1 MKIRIWPILLLV
13 ILLLSPVQAQDINA
27 DQLQE
32 LGRIRLHLET
42 LDELQAKGALDA
54 DTAQAQQD
62 EYLASAAQILGRD
75 SLTRDELTSLTG
87 KVELSTPG
95 VFSRI
100 GSYITLVNII
110 MVTAA
115 ILLAIAIGWL
125 AFLYV
130 VPFLAELGPKQIQF
144 LAYSA
149 SGSAVLFS
157 KALPA
162 VAQTPTAFIGCL
174 LLIGCV
180 SYTESCHGR
189 DLGWD
194 SAAGRFSFY
203 SGALC
208 AVWSIAAVAYG
219 SSLIGFIAV
228 GAFVSMLGFSVLV
241 MPLCYCIGFKDDEAV
256 VRATTAAGIMV
267 GFYTAF
273 HATGVV
279 VPDILE
285 LFRPG
290 GMWIGTFVYFLGL
303 LIMAS
308 KFYSKDVQYV
318 CAQLLMIASGIAAI
332 SIGTIYQIPTLQRI
346 GGTLFY
352 LYAIEKYFEIPWGET
367 SWAWITLIFSG
378 LLYGGALFAQ
388 AHPAYFLF

>member
-1 MKIRIWPILLLV
+1 MKKIWLLLALLLLV
-13 ILLLSPVQAQDINA
+13 NPVFAQNIDA
-27 DQLQE
+27 EQLE
-32 LGRIRLHLET
+32 DLGRIRFHLET
-42 LDELQAKGALDA
+42 LDELHARGALDA
-54 DTAQAQQD
+54 DATKTQQD
-62 EYLASAAQILGRD
+62 MFLVSAAQILGRD
-75 SLTRDELTSLTG
+75 SLTRDELVSLTG

-115 ILLAIAIGWL
+115 ILLAIALIWL
-125 AFLYV
+125 AGLYV
-130 VPFLAELGPKQIQF
+130 VPFLANLGPNQIQF
-144 LAYSA
+144 LAYSG

-162 VAQTPTAFIGCL
+162 VAQVPTAFIGCL

-180 SYTESCHGR
+180 SLTEGYHGKK
-189 DLGWD
+189 LGWD
-194 SAAGRFSFY
+194 SAAGRMSMY
-203 SGALC
+203 SGILC
-208 AVWSIAAVAYG
+208 LVWSIAAVAYS

-241 MPLCYCIGFKDDEAV
+241 LPLCYCIGFRDDEAV

-290 GMWIGTFVYFLGL
+290 VMWIGTFVYFLGL
-303 LIMAS
+303 LIMTS
-308 KFYSKDVQYV
+308 KFYSTDVRYV

-332 SIGTIYQIPTLQRI
+332 SLGTIYQIPTLQRI

-388 AHPAYFLF
+388 AHPSYFLF